1 MFGSELNNIEAQL
14 KAMNYLLQEIARI
27 LQRLEDAVVMLPRCN
42 CSDHQEGESWQCA
55 IHGVVVRTKSQ
66 Q

>member
-14 KAMNYLLQEIARI
+14 RAMNYLMQEVIRI
-27 LQRLEDAVVMLPRCN
+27 LQRLEDTVTMLPRCS

-55 IHGVVVRTKSQ
+55 VHGFIVRTKSQ